1 MVQQVWW
8 WVLGQVRVARRPSLR
23 GRRGRIPTRLSGP
36 ATPTWSASTHHP
48 LTLRS
53 FRMLLQHT
61 AIHEPAFLSL
71 IVGPS
76 LSVCGQIF
84 CKERRAQLK
93 QDRPDLPFGQLGKRL
108 GEMWRSMSNEEKK
121 HYEDR
126 ATGDRDR
133 YKGEMSSYQST
144 AMMKGAQRE
153 HGGGGGGGEGR
164 SGGGGGGGG
173 GNHRS
178 EEEGDS
184 PVRRKG
190 DSNGGDKKAKTDD
203 YHAYHKHDSSPGE

>member
-1 MVQQVWW
+1 MW
-8 WVLGQVRVARRPSLR
+8 
-23 GRRGRIPTRLSGP
+23 
-36 ATPTWSASTHHP
+36 
-48 LTLRS
+48 
-53 FRMLLQHT
+53 
-61 AIHEPAFLSL
+61 
-71 IVGPS
+71 
-76 LSVCGQIF
+76 QIF

-133 YKGEMSSYQST
+133 YKGEMSSYQSS
-144 AMMKGAQRE
+144 AMMKGAQRDR
-153 HGGGGGGGEGR
+153 GGEGR
-164 SGGGGGGGG
+164 GGGSGDA
-173 GNHRS
+173 HS

-190 DSNGGDKKAKTDD
+190 DSNGGEKKAKADS
-203 YHAYHKHDSSPGE
+203 YHSYDKHDSSPGE